1 MRRKSRL
8 LRRQSECASFLP
20 LKILFSRFAFSS
32 RCHRPLRETGKA
44 ADRRVSQI
52 VVAQHIAATCDL
64 QTAVPRA
71 DFLGGIRNRKICP
84 HILDFCGLKPCFCDH
99 LHCRPIG
106 SIKDQHTAGESVRHP
121 PHQFPDLL
129 GQKVIE
135 HPGGKEYRP
144 AGGIDFAKPCG
155 VFQVALPPVASARD
169 GRSPT
174 TARGDR
180 RIFTMVVDA

>member
-1 MRRKSRL
+1 MGRTGANCGKLEQTGDSFRLLSENRTDVLYNNIVSDSGHGFNRIRARCCMRVPCPCTPNMRRKSRL

-32 RCHRPLRETGKA
+32 RCHQPLRETGKA

-84 HILDFCGLKPCFCDH
+84 HILDCCGL
-99 LHCRPIG
+99 
-106 SIKDQHTAGESVRHP
+106 
-121 PHQFPDLL
+121 
-129 GQKVIE
+129 
-135 HPGGKEYRP
+135 
-144 AGGIDFAKPCG
+144 
-155 VFQVALPPVASARD
+155 
-169 GRSPT
+169 
-174 TARGDR
+174 
-180 RIFTMVVDA
+180 